1 MSQETTNRT
10 AILRIRHHEDSSIFS
25 DVTLTQSA
33 PALTTQ
39 GTPAPTTTVAPT
51 TNLPN
56 PPGPPS
62 GCHLAGT
69 EIEMADGTFKLIENL
84 SIGDEVRSTKISGL
98 SEDENAWLT
107 WSSPIGEFGSNEST
121 SQVTSISTA
130 TFNAYRNLNDGLIKI
145 TYEHPL
151 LSQKDGVVA
160 YRRVH
165 DIAIGDTVFYKD
177 KSTGNISWL
186 PITSN
191 VKETLPNDAL
201 FTTYLIDVENE
212 DAYFAN
218 GILAHNTITGEGPGE
233 EITKED
239 PI

>member
-1 MSQETTNRT
+1 M
-10 AILRIRHHEDSSIFS
+10 
-25 DVTLTQSA
+25 
-33 PALTTQ
+33 
-39 GTPAPTTTVAPT
+39 
-51 TNLPN
+51 
-56 PPGPPS
+56 
-62 GCHLAGT
+62 
-69 EIEMADGTFKLIENL
+69 
-84 SIGDEVRSTKISGL
+84 
-98 SEDENAWLT
+98 
-107 WSSPIGEFGSNEST
+107 
-121 SQVTSISTA
+121 
-130 TFNAYRNLNDGLIKI
+130 IKI